1 MKWTGF
7 GSMDKTFGF
16 FFGIFKGYV
25 VSVCLFALLNWFYPL
40 DKWGIEVDKSF
51 TYSFLKNG
59 SDVLIDEFPEYQE
72 FENTKDKIEKI

>member
-1 MKWTGF
+1 
-7 GSMDKTFGF
+7 MDRIRFNGQNIWF
-16 FFGIFKGYV
+16 FFGVFKGYV
-25 VSVCLFALLNWFYPL
+25 VSVCLFSLLNWFYPL

-51 TYSFLKNG
+51 TFSFLKNS